1 MAETFFS
8 AAFKKLWPHADKY
21 IPGLTDGIIASAPI
35 VFPKYGLTTD
45 LTICH
50 AMAQFSEETGCG
62 AEMQENM
69 NYSAGRLL
77 QVFPTHFTTSQ
88 AIEMQHNPRLI
99 ADQAYG
105 SRMGNRPGTD
115 DGFNKRGQGLSQLTG
130 NYSYD
135 LLSRMIGL
143 DPKSYPQVL
152 EDERRLSR
160 ADFEAKYPII
170 FDLVNHPELLIDPA
184 HALECGVADFVVCG
198 CLPYAEKDSLI
209 GVSSMLN
216 VGHFVSNPN
225 QINGYSMRKNWL
237 ALWKNEMQ
245 VSH

>member
-50 AMAQFSEETGCG
+50 FMAQASEECGCG

-88 AIEMQHNPRLI
+88 AIEMQHNPRAI

-105 SRMGNRPGTD
+105 SRMGNHPGTD
-115 DGFNKRGQGLSQLTG
+115 DGWNFRGQGLSQVTG
-130 NYSYD
+130 RDGYAALAEKTGLD
-135 LLSRMIGL
+135 LL
-143 DPKSYPQVL
+143 
-152 EDERRLSR
+152 
-160 ADFEAKYPII
+160 
-170 FDLVNHPELLIDPA
+170 NHPEIIIAPA
-184 HALECGVADFVVCG
+184 TTLECGVGDFVLCG